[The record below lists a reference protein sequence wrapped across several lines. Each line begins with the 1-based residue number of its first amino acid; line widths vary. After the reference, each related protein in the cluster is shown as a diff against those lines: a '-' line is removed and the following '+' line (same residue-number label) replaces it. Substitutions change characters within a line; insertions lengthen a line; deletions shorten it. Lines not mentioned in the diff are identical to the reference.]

1 MAPTDVTDA
10 AGTPLVANEES
21 YLASGATWLA
31 HRERW
36 LWFGVT
42 LALFADVVT
51 TLLGFQAGL
60 AEGNPV
66 VASAIDGFGV
76 AGFLTIKA
84 GALVLAYGVRV
95 AFPRYRVAIP
105 LGIALPWMAVA
116 ITNTALLLAVA

>member
-10 AGTPLVANEES
+10 AGAPVAANGENR
-21 YLASGATWLA
+21 LDAGATWLA
-31 HRERW
+31 RRERW
-36 LWFGVT
+36 LWLGAT
-42 LALFADVVT
+42 LALLADVVT

-84 GALVLAYGVRV
+84 GALVFAYGVRV
-95 AFPRYRVAIP
+95 VLPRYRVAIP
-105 LGIALPWMAVA
+105 LGIALPWIAVA
-116 ITNTALLLAVA
+116 VTNTALLLAVA